1 MAGSDVKRIYA
12 EISSL
17 TVTEKM
23 AILSKLISEVS
34 SVIVKNEGQDVYSLK
49 GLGKEIWNGM
59 DAQEYVD
66 AERASWE

>member
-1 MAGSDVKRIYA
+1 MADSNLRRIYM

-17 TVTEKM
+17 TVREKM
-23 AILSKLISEVS
+23 AILSKLIAEVS
-34 SVIVKNEGQDVYSLK
+34 SAAERNEGQDIYSLK
-49 GLGKEIWNGM
+49 GLGKEIWKGI